1 MFGFD
6 DAKSNSNFEK
16 HGIDFDQAQLLWTD
30 PNLLLIPAKT
40 DDEPRYLAIGIIE
53 QKYWSAIVTFRGENV
68 RLISVRRSRRE
79 EVVLYES

>member
-1 MFGFD
+1 MFEFD
-6 DAKSNSNFEK
+6 DAKSESNRKK
-16 HGIDFDQAQLLWTD
+16 HGIDFNDAQLLWTD

-40 DDEPRYLAIGIIE
+40 DDEPRYLAIGIIN
-53 QKYWSAIVTFRGENV
+53 QKHWSAVVTFRGENV

>member
-1 MFGFD
+1 MFEFD
-6 DAKSNSNFEK
+6 DAKSESNRKK
-16 HGIDFDQAQLLWTD
+16 HGIDFNDAQLLWTD

-40 DDEPRYLAIGIIE
+40 DDEPRYLALGIID
-53 QKYWSAIVTFRGENV
+53 QRHWSVVVTFRGENV

>member
-1 MFGFD
+1 MFEFA
-6 DAKSNSNFEK
+6 DAKSESNRKK
-16 HGIDFDQAQLLWTD
+16 HGIDFNDAQLLWTD

-40 DDEPRYLAIGIIE
+40 DDEPRYFAIGIID
-53 QKYWSAIVTFRGENV
+53 QKHWSAVVTFRGKNV

>member
-1 MFGFD
+1 MFEFD
-6 DAKSNSNFEK
+6 DAKSESNRKK
-16 HGIDFDQAQLLWTD
+16 HGIDFNDAQLLWTD

-40 DDEPRYLAIGIIE
+40 DDEPRYLALGIID
-53 QKYWSAIVTFRGENV
+53 QRHWSAVVTFRGENV